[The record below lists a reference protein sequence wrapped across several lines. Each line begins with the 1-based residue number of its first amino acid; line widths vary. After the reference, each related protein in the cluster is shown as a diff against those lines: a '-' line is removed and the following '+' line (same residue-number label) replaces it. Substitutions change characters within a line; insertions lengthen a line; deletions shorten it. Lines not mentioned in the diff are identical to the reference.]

1 MMASSRL
8 FAWLLFMSVAGASGA
23 GQCFRG
29 QRLYRHLCCQQLQYP
44 ASGVVSRGGSWG
56 AHEGSLLLWV
66 LLMSGWTFA
75 VAIFS
80 QRIPLDIV
88 ARVLAIMGMV
98 SVGFLLFILFTSNPF
113 SRTLPNFPIEGR
125 DLNPLLQDPGLIFH
139 PPLLYI
145 GYVGFSVAFAFCHCF
160 FVVRAS
166 GQHLCAFYS
175 SVDAGGVDL
184 LDARHCARFR
194 MGLLRTRLGRL
205 VVLGS
210 GRKRLV
216 YAVAGGDCAD
226 ALTGGH

>member
-1 MMASSRL
+1 MMPEIGNGLLCLALGIALLLSVYPLWGVARGDARMMASSRL
-8 FAWLLFMSVAGASGA
+8 FAWLLFMSVAGAFLVLVNAFVVNDFTVTYVASNSNT
-23 GQCFRG
+23 Q
-29 QRLYRHLCCQQLQYP
+29 LPVWYRV
-44 ASGVVSRGGSWG
+44 AATWG

-98 SVGFLLFILFTSNPF
+98 SVGFL
-113 SRTLPNFPIEGR
+113 G
-125 DLNPLLQDPGLIFH
+125 G
-139 PPLLYI
+139 
-145 GYVGFSVAFAFCHCF
+145 VCFCHCI
-160 FVVRAS
+160 FVEWAS

-175 SVDAGGVDL
+175 SVDAGCVDL
-184 LDARHCARFR
+184 PDARHCARFR